1 MRRLL
6 VLAAGISALASLCVS
21 AQTLDAGA
29 DRAAQTL
36 NAGGDRAAEQSRAN
50 RSKRRGGGQDVL
62 KG

>member
-6 VLAAGISALASLCVS
+6 VLAAGLSALVSLCAS
-21 AQTLDAGA
+21 AQTPDAGA
-29 DRAAQTL
+29 DRAAQTP
-36 NAGGDRAAEQSRAN
+36 DAEQPRAS